1 MRKVD
6 FPARRV
12 ALVACL
18 LLAAIAAAGAQGAGQ
33 AAELGGIFSLVDDH
47 AAMMLLI
54 DPDSGVILGVNKA
67 ARAFYG
73 YDRLVGMGI
82 QDINVLSPD
91 EIAEERRRAVRDE
104 RHYFLFPHR
113 LADGAIRVVEVY
125 SSAVTQ
131 PGTGRPLLLSII
143 HDASLKDLHQADIEE
158 YTARL
163 TRLLLDGSDRL
174 AASQVR
180 IVVLGIVAMGL
191 AALGFVLALALR
203 AKRRAEAAMRRTI
216 ELRSQ
221 LYKELQ
227 HRVKNSLALMSSM
240 MVIEAGRASGDE
252 ARERIEALIGR
263 VDTLA
268 RLYERM
274 FMDGEVDSLDC
285 AAYIRAVAE
294 GIERSCGHACD
305 ELAFSYE
312 LSPLELDSKRASALG
327 VIANELVTNAIKY
340 GNRGGTIALRLER
353 GDARAVLS
361 VANGGELPAGFD
373 PLASRG
379 FGLVMASELAR
390 QLGGGLSCRSSDGRV
405 EFAVAFPETSPA

>member
-1 MRKVD
+1 MRIVD
-6 FPARRV
+6 FALGRV
-12 ALVACL
+12 ALGAGL
-18 LLAAIAAAGAQGAGQ
+18 LLAALAAAGAQAPALGSAG
-33 AAELGGIFSLVDDH
+33 GGIFSLIDDH

-54 DPDSGVILGVNKA
+54 DPDSGVILGANKSA
-67 ARAFYG
+67 QSFYG
-73 YDRLVGMGI
+73 YERLVGMRI
-82 QDINVLSPD
+82 QDINVLSPE
-91 EIAEERRRAVRDE
+91 EIAAERQRAVQAE

-125 SSAVTQ
+125 SSAATQ

-143 HDASLKDLHQADIEE
+143 HDASLKDLPKADFEE
-158 YTARL
+158 YTDRL

-174 AASQVR
+174 AASQIR
-180 IVVLGIVAMGL
+180 LVVLGVVALSL
-191 AALGFVLALALR
+191 AALGFALGLALR
-203 AKRRAEAAMRRTI
+203 AKRQAEGAMRRALA
-216 ELRSQ
+216 LRSQ

-227 HRVKNSLALMSSM
+227 HRVKNSLTLMSSM
-240 MVIEAGRASGDE
+240 MSIEAGRASGEE

-294 GIERSCGHACD
+294 GIEQSCGYACD

-340 GNRGGTIALRLER
+340 GGRYGTIAVRLEKHE
-353 GDARAVLS
+353 GLASLS
-361 VANGGELPAGFD
+361 VANAGELPPGFD
-373 PLASRG
+373 PRASRG

-390 QLGGGLSCRSSDGRV
+390 QLGGELACRSQDGRV
-405 EFAVAFPETSPA
+405 EFTARFPEA

>member
-1 MRKVD
+1 MLKVD
-6 FPARRV
+6 VSLARIG
-12 ALVACL
+12 LGACL
-18 LLAAIAAAGAQGAGQ
+18 LLAAIAAAGAQSPALDPAG
-33 AAELGGIFSLVDDH
+33 GGIFSLVDGH

-54 DPDSGVILGVNKA
+54 DPETGVILGANKS

-73 YDRLVGMGI
+73 YERLVGMRI
-82 QDINVLSPD
+82 QDVNVLSPD
-91 EIAEERRRAVRDE
+91 EIAEERQRAVRDE

-143 HDASLKDLHQADIEE
+143 HDASLKDLHRADIEE
-158 YTARL
+158 YTGRL

-180 IVVLGIVAMGL
+180 LAVLGIVAMGL

-274 FMDGEVDSLDC
+274 FMDGEADSLDC

-305 ELAFSYE
+305 ELVFSYE

-327 VIANELVTNAIKY
+327 VIVNELVTNAIKY
-340 GNRGGTIALRLER
+340 GGRDGRIAVRLER
-353 GDARAVLS
+353 SEGRASLS
-361 VANGGELPAGFD
+361 VANAGELPPGFD
-373 PLASRG
+373 PGASRG

-390 QLGGGLSCRSSDGRV
+390 QLGGELGCRSQDGRV
-405 EFAVAFPETSPA
+405 EFTARFPEA